1 MHGSVTFRHGV
12 VGKVGL
18 DSSLQNPNA
27 KTFPLKHSTRLLPL
41 LVTPYTATKPTTSPR
56 RQGLASMCRG
66 ERRWEP
72 TSTSGTKIC
81 MVQHTSPGSTQPHFP
96 AQ

>member
-27 KTFPLKHSTRLLPL
+27 KTFPLKHSTLPLPL
-41 LVTPYTATKPTTSPR
+41 LRHSIYGNQTNNISAPSR
-56 RQGLASMCRG
+56 
-66 ERRWEP
+66 
-72 TSTSGTKIC
+72 
-81 MVQHTSPGSTQPHFP
+81 PGFNVPGGKEMGADLNVGH
-96 AQ
+96 